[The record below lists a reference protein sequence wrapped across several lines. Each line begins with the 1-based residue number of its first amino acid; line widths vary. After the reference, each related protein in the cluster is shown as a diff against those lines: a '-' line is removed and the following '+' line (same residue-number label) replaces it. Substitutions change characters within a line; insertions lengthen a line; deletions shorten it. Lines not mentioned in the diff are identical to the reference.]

1 MSMPFRQVHLDFH
14 TSGLIPEIGAE
25 FDAEEFAQTLQNAH
39 VNSITCFA
47 RCHHGYLYYDS
58 KLFPE
63 RIHPHLARKHL
74 LIEQIEACHKRG
86 IRVPIYITVQWDEFT
101 AKQHPEWL
109 AVDET
114 GRIKATGPFE
124 AGFYRQL
131 LVHSPY
137 VDFLKAQTQEVLES
151 MPVDGIFFD
160 IVDVREDCSQWSIDG
175 MRRLGLNPADHAD
188 RMVYAHQVI
197 NDFKRDMSAFVRQFN
212 QDCTIFYNAGNIGP
226 VESQTASAYSHF
238 ELESLP
244 SGGWGYMHFPVA
256 MAYART
262 LGKECL
268 GMTGKFHTSW
278 GDFHSFKNQAALRFE
293 CMRMLSMNAKCSIGD
308 QLHPNGKIC
317 QYTYDLIGSVYEEVA
332 EKEAWCEE
340 VTARVDI
347 GVFTVEEFTQERTP
361 MSTAGALRMLTEG
374 QQQFD
379 VIDSQSDLSPY
390 RLLILPDEIVV
401 DHALAE
407 KLTKFVNTGGALI
420 CSYKSGLSKDGG
432 YMLGGL
438 TGVDLLGEADYSPDF
453 LVPQGE
459 IGEGLP
465 PTEHVMYLRGMKM
478 AMNDAEVLAET
489 KIPYFNRTWEHFC
502 SHRHTP
508 SAGEK
513 GLAGIARKGNVIT
526 YAHPIFQ
533 QYEQN
538 APRWVKQLFFNAV
551 KLLMP
556 DPVLQV
562 DGPSTLIATVNR
574 QTQQHRDIVHLLH
587 FIPERRGRDFDVV
600 EDIITL
606 TRIPVRLKVDQPVE
620 LVRVVPEGEVL
631 PFDIIE
637 GYCHVMYPVLSGH
650 GMLEVQFEKGEQ

>member
-14 TSGLIPEIGAE
+14 TSGLIPGIGAD
-25 FDAEEFAQTLQNAH
+25 FDPEEFAQTLQDAH

-63 RIHPHLARKHL
+63 RIHPHLSRKNL

-109 AVDET
+109 AVDEN
-114 GRIKATGPFE
+114 GRIKANGPFE

-131 LVHSPY
+131 LINSPY
-137 VDFLKAQTQEVLES
+137 VNFLKAQTQEVLES

-160 IVDVREDCSQWSIDG
+160 IVDVREDSSQWSIDG
-175 MRRLGLNPADHAD
+175 MLQLGLNPASHAD
-188 RMVYAHQVI
+188 RMTYAHQVV
-197 NDFKRDMSAFVRQFN
+197 NDFKMDMSAFVRQFN

-226 VESQTASAYSHF
+226 VESQTATAYSHF

-293 CMRMLSMNAKCSIGD
+293 CMRMLSMNARCSIGD

-340 VTARVDI
+340 ATARVDI
-347 GVFTVEEFTQERTP
+347 GVFTVEEFTHERTP

-374 QQQFD
+374 QHQYD
-379 VIDSQSDLSPY
+379 VIDSQSNLSPY

-401 DHALAE
+401 DPALAE
-407 KLTKFVNTGGALI
+407 KLAKFVNTGGALI
-420 CSYKSGLSKDGG
+420 CSYKSGLSAEGT
-432 YMLGGL
+432 YELGGL

-453 LVPQGE
+453 LVPQSE

-478 AMNDAEVLAET
+478 SMIDADVLAET
-489 KIPYFNRTWEHFC
+489 RIPYFNRTWEHFC

-508 SAGEK
+508 SADEPGP
-513 GLAGIARKGNVIT
+513 AGIARKGNVIT
-526 YAHPIFQ
+526 FAHPIFQ

-538 APRWVKQLFFNAV
+538 APRWVKQLFLNAL
-551 KLLMP
+551 KMLLP

-574 QTQQHRDIVHLLH
+574 QSQQQRDIVHLLH

-600 EDIITL
+600 EDVITL
-606 TRIPVRLKVDQPVE
+606 TRIPVRMKVDRPVE
-620 LVRVVPEGEVL
+620 MVRVVPEGEVL
-631 PFDIIE
+631 PFEVIN
-637 GYCHVMYPVLSGH
+637 GYCHVMYPILSGH
-650 GMLEVQFEKGEQ
+650 GMLEVQYKEGG